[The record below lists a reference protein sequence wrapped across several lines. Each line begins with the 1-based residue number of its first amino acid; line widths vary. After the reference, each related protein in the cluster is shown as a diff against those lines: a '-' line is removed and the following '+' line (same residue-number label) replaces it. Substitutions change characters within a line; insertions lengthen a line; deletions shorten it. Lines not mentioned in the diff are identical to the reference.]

1 MNQRS
6 IKMRLGFMILFVSV
20 SMFAQTDLLIA
31 VEADISFNAADSS
44 SELMGFGAQIWSGD
58 TRIESILTPLN
69 LKYVRMKFGGSWA
82 PPTDATQA
90 QMDAY
95 VASQYDGNASI
106 RTTYAMLNRLG
117 IKVIANQ
124 FEGPPAWLGSGH
136 RLNSANFDDMARL
149 WGSIA
154 YYMQDHNMPIS
165 YIEMF
170 NEPEG
175 DWNVYVPGADYNNV
189 AILLRAELD
198 SRGLT
203 NVKICGPGL
212 AILGNAPNWFNALD
226 STGVASLGAWSTHAW
241 DEGWGHTDALPSY
254 LDSRY
259 KIYFDPYVLAKDPN
273 RTKPVIIT
281 EYATGVLTYNG
292 VTFTSDEAY
301 DSNQFAERAFENTL
315 TLINNGANILAYWQ
329 AADLDW
335 MTQGTSGFMRKQ
347 SNGSTLRPVYYA
359 MTTLMPLI
367 PDGASVLTKTWND
380 ANISAAGF
388 IGTDRFVAA
397 FANSTAATVSKKIKV
412 MGVTSFSI
420 IEAKAFIN
428 GSVVDKLA
436 DLHFDYATSTFDI
449 TLPRESTLTVVAS
462 VNECSSRLMGDLNGD
477 CRIVFDDY
485 AIIANNWLKDNRG
498 PAATIVDDFEN
509 YSNTAGMLSKW
520 VPSSNVTATLETT
533 TVHAGAKAF
542 KGVFMCGTSPYYA
555 KAERTIEGASG
566 ADWSSYTTLTF
577 WAKMGAVSNDQ
588 LLVDIRKSGGD
599 RLKEYNFGSQKSHQN
614 GPWYQ
619 LTCDLTQIA
628 DRRNVGRIDFAFV
641 ASDYSTNNAYF
652 DDITVNAGAV
662 GCQGEI
668 AGDVNKD
675 CVVNLMD
682 ILVFSEHW
690 LECTMLPQGTCW
702 E

>member
-1 MNQRS
+1 
-6 IKMRLGFMILFVSV
+6 MRLICIIFLISVSLVIQVDILF
-20 SMFAQTDLLIA
+20 AE
-31 VEADISFNAADSS
+31 EADILFNTADSS
-44 SELMGFGAQIWSGD
+44 SQLMGFGAQIWSGD
-58 TRIESILTPLN
+58 TRIESILTSLP

-124 FEGPPAWLGSGH
+124 FEGPPVWLGSGN

-175 DWNVYVPGADYNNV
+175 NWNIYVPGADYNTV
-189 AILLRAELD
+189 AILLRTELD

-212 AILGNAPNWFNALD
+212 AILGNAPSWFNALD
-226 STGVASLGAWSTHAW
+226 ATGVASLGAWSTHAW
-241 DEGWGHTDALPSY
+241 DEGWGHTDAMPSY

-301 DSNQFAERAFENTL
+301 DSNQFAERVYENTL

-329 AADLDW
+329 AADHDW

-347 SNGSTLRPVYYA
+347 SSGSTLRPVYYA

-380 ANISAAGF
+380 SNISAAGF
-388 IGTDRFVAA
+388 IGTDKFVAA
-397 FANSTAATVSKKIKV
+397 FANSTAATVSRTIKI

-436 DLHFDYATSTFDI
+436 DLNFDYETSTFDI

-462 VNECSSRLMGDLNGD
+462 VNECSSRLLGDLNAD
-477 CRIVFDDY
+477 CKIAFDDY
-485 AIIANNWLKDNRG
+485 AIIAKDWLKDNRG
-498 PAATIVDDFEN
+498 PAATIVDNFEN
-509 YSNTAGMLSKW
+509 YADTIGILNKW
-520 VPSSNVTATLETT
+520 LVSPNVIVTLETT
-533 TVHAGAKAF
+533 IVHSGAKAL

-555 KAERTIEGASG
+555 KAGLVLNGGAG

-588 LLVDIRKSGGD
+588 FTVDIRDQYGG
-599 RLKEYNFGSQKSHQN
+599 RLKQYTFGSQKSHQN
-614 GPWYQ
+614 GLWYQ

-628 DRRNVGRIDFAFV
+628 DRRFVGRIDFAFL

-652 DDITVNAGAV
+652 DDIAVNSGAV
-662 GCQGEI
+662 ACQGEI
-668 AGDVNKD
+668 VGDVNQD
-675 CVVNLMD
+675 CVVDLSD

-690 LECTMLPQGTCW
+690 LECTMLPQGACS